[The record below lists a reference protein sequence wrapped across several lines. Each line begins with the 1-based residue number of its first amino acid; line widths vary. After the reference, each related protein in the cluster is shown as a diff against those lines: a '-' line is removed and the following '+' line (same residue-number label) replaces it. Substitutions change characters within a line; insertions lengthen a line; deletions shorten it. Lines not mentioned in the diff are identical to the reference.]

1 MFVCLFVWLLLFFCN
16 NAFLSLLEVCIP
28 NTYSEVFDK
37 FMMTVFDDF
46 FWQIF
51 WQIFWR
57 ICLMNILTN
66 LLTNLFDEFFDK
78 FFWRSFWQT
87 LKSIQR
93 RKYNISNIAMLKHI
107 TPLLFHLN
115 YSAFLQQK
123 TPFVWARHAWLN
135 RLLSSKTNTFS
146 TKTPRMNGRLLCV
159 PCKKR
164 DPVWMGR
171 G

>member
-1 MFVCLFVWLLLFFCN
+1 MRSNQNKPSKRDRTLTPPLFHLNYLALLQQKTPFVWALHTWLNRLL
-16 NAFLSLLEVCIP
+16 SSKT
-28 NTYSEVFDK
+28 NTFIWLNSCRGNYWRGKVFKGGNYS
-37 FMMTVFDDF
+37 
-46 FWQIF
+46 
-51 WQIFWR
+51 R
-57 ICLMNILTN
+57 Y
-66 LLTNLFDEFFDK
+66 
-78 FFWRSFWQT
+78 
-87 LKSIQR
+87 LK
-93 RKYNISNIAMLKHI
+93 LHI
-107 TPLLFHLN
+107 TPPLFHLN